1 MANGTIKKLKVSFD
15 PNPEPVEQIALDALL
30 TQLMVTVTRGGL
42 RTDQLSENDAIIRKE
57 KEHGS

>member
-42 RTDQLSENDAIIRKE
+42 RTDQLSEYDAIIRKE

>member
-30 TQLMVTVTRGGL
+30 TQLMVTVTRVGL